1 MSIHYSVSRYG
12 VLGSTNDFIRRH
24 YKDLPHCAVVV
35 ADSQT
40 RGRGRFGRKWHSGKG
55 GLWFSVLFRHRDAS
69 RSFLLNFAAA
79 ASVASVLRSI
89 GIPAVVKWPNDVLV
103 GKRKVCG
110 ILSENIIQGKSVW
123 SVVGIG
129 INVNNH
135 VPLRSATSVKLELGR
150 EFDKESL
157 LKKILSR
164 YSQYLSAY
172 KEENDEVI
180 LSDWCCYW
188 QSRGKEVCVHTI
200 HGDVKGTASSIDS
213 EGSLFIRSRGMLVKI
228 VEGDVF

>member
-1 MSIHYSVSRYG
+1 MAISYRLLRYG
-12 VLGSTNDFIRRH
+12 ILGSTNDFVKRR
-24 YKDLPHCAVVV
+24 YKGLPHCAVVV

-40 RGRGRFGRKWHSGKG
+40 RGRGRFDRKWHSGKG
-55 GLWFSVLFRHRDAS
+55 GLWFSVLFRHKDAS

-103 GKRKVCG
+103 GGRKICG

-129 INVNNH
+129 LNVNNR
-135 VPLRSATSVKLELGR
+135 VPLNSATSVKMELGK
-150 EFDKESL
+150 DVGKESL
-157 LKKILSR
+157 LKKILSC
-164 YSQYLSAY
+164 YSRYLSAY
-172 KEENDEVI
+172 NKRNDKI
-180 LSDWCCYW
+180 IISAWCRYW
-188 QSRGKEVCVHTI
+188 QSRGKKVRVHTV
-200 HGDVKGTASSIDS
+200 HGDVKGTANSIGS
-213 EGSLFIRSRGMLVKI
+213 EGSLFIKSRGKLVKI